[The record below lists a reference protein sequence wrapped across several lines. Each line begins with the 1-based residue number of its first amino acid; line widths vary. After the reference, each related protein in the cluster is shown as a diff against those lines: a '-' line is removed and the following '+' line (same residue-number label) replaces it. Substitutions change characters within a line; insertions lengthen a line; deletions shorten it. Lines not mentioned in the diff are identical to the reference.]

1 MTDVNTIF
9 VVLRLTVSFIKETNF
24 GNKFRYDLYELKK
37 LSFII
42 CLFSKHHL
50 WAATCFKGQSKRKMM
65 VWFIGLY
72 NNVVNNG
79 RQCFNF

>member
-9 VVLRLTVSFIKETNF
+9 VVLRLTVSSIKETNF

-42 CLFSKHHL
+42 CYFLKYHL
-50 WAATCFKGQSKRKMM
+50 
-65 VWFIGLY
+65 
-72 NNVVNNG
+72 
-79 RQCFNF
+79 

>member
-50 WAATCFKGQSKRKMM
+50 
-65 VWFIGLY
+65 
-72 NNVVNNG
+72 
-79 RQCFNF
+79 